1 MMLVLLGMAMGHLL
15 ELNDSHLRGF
25 ISLHTPSPC
34 HLGQQA
40 HRLSYLLWSLIDDVL
55 LFLEPSTGRGWE
67 ACVLA
72 GGRGGGWDKS
82 ELGVSSFSGI
92 FTG

>member
-1 MMLVLLGMAMGHLL
+1 MADHSIYHMYQILNLRWTQWETDFPSRIFRFMTLVLLGMAMGHLL

-40 HRLSYLLWSLIDDVL
+40 HRLSS
-55 LFLEPSTGRGWE
+55 
-67 ACVLA
+67 
-72 GGRGGGWDKS
+72 
-82 ELGVSSFSGI
+82 
-92 FTG
+92 